1 MSREQFE
8 GETKVGSFYVG
19 DPETVVRR
27 MATTIDLLDLGR
39 FDLVYGAGNQTAAQ
53 RERMIELYG
62 TKVIPR
68 VKEILT
74 EKAAVK

>member
-1 MSREQFE
+1 
-8 GETKVGSFYVG
+8 
-19 DPETVVRR
+19 
-27 MATTIDLLDLGR
+27 MAETIDLLDLGR

-68 VKEILT
+68 VKEILA

>member
-1 MSREQFE
+1 MSREQFD
-8 GETKVGSFYVG
+8 GETKNGSFYVG
-19 DPETVVRR
+19 TPEVVAQRIAR
-27 MATTIDLLDLGR
+27 TIDLLGLGR

-53 RERMIELYG
+53 RERMIELFG

-74 EKAAVK
+74 EKEAAK